1 MVKYIAVQ
9 YIVSIWYTLLD
20 DIQDLPLNNFEVY
33 LSISDVWMHFIVIWA
48 LHNFKLCML
57 STPHIGIVI

>member
-33 LSISDVWMHFIVIWA
+33 LSISDVWMHFIVI
-48 LHNFKLCML
+48 
-57 STPHIGIVI
+57 